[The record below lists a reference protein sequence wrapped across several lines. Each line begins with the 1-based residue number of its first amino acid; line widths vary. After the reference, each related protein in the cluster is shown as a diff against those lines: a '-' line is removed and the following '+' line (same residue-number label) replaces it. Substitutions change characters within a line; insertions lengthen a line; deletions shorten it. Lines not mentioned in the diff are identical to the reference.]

1 MQKLDR
7 LGWAEGLAFSAF
19 GVRVGARASMSG
31 VLDRLSPLLSP
42 RWKKNRGVMVQRLYS
57 IVVGDD
63 CKRGRTRRL
72 HVLYA
77 DSVRLA
83 RSITLDPILEA
94 FEADLD
100 GYAAGTSSDTTFLHA
115 GVVGWQ
121 GRVIL
126 VPGRSFSGKTTL
138 VREMLSLGATYY
150 SDEFAVVDDA
160 GLVHPFARA
169 LGIREQNSHAP
180 KKYTAENLGATI
192 GVEPLPVG
200 VVVISEYQAGAQ
212 WHPIPL
218 SQGQGA
224 LGLLAHSVAIR
235 SQPQQTLARLQK
247 LVRRAMFVKGMRGE
261 AREAAA
267 SILRMSSEH
276 SGRVA
281 A

>member
-19 GVRVGARASMSG
+19 GVRVGVRASMSG
-31 VLDRLSPLLSP
+31 VLDRVVPLLSP
-42 RWKKNRGVMVQRLYS
+42 RWKKTRRVMVQRLYS

-72 HVLYA
+72 HLLYA
-77 DSVRLA
+77 DSIRLA
-83 RSITLDPILEA
+83 RSMTLDPILEA
-94 FEADLD
+94 FEADLH
-100 GYAAGTSSDTTFLHA
+100 GYTAETSSDMTFLHA

-160 GLVHPFARA
+160 GLVHPFARP
-169 LGIREQNSHAP
+169 LGIREQSSRAP
-180 KKYTAENLGATI
+180 TKYTAEKLGASV

-200 VVVISEYQAGAQ
+200 MVVISEYQSGAQ

-218 SQGQGA
+218 SDGQGA
-224 LGLLAHSVAIR
+224 LGLLANSVAIR
-235 SQPQQTLARLQK
+235 SQPRQTLDRLQK
-247 LVRRAMFVKGMRGE
+247 LARRAMFVRGMRGE
-261 AREAAA
+261 ACEAAA
-267 SILRMSSEH
+267 SILHMSSEH
-276 SGRVA
+276 SGGEVA
-281 A
+281 